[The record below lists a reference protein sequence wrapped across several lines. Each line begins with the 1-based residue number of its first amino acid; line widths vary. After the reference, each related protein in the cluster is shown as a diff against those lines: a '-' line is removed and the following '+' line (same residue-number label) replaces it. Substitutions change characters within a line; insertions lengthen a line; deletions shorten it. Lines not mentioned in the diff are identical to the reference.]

1 MNVALEVKNTPGQ
14 YRRHKRCGFD
24 PWVRKIP
31 WRRKWK
37 PTPVFLLGRISQTE
51 EPGGL
56 WSKGLQSRDTTK
68 VSYTQHI

>member
-1 MNVALEVKNTPGQ
+1 M
-14 YRRHKRCGFD
+14 FD

-37 PTPVFLLGRISQTE
+37 PLLGILARRIPRTE

-56 WSKGLQSRDTTK
+56 RSLWSHSQAQLSPHTCLAW
-68 VSYTQHI
+68 